1 MVGRKM
7 PTESKRCKKTTAT
20 FLKAFEDSFFSE
32 KIIPLFSHFFR
43 PSCRCP
49 QNDLRMLMTFAG
61 FQGRTPTT
69 SVLEKRETNP
79 HPMPL
84 PNFTKSQFIC
94 PHRLPGSRLILLQPR
109 ARCRLH
115 LSGESLTLSQTF
127 CEKWHRYPISS

>member
-20 FLKAFEDSFFSE
+20 FLKAFEDLFFSE

-69 SVLEKRETNP
+69 SVLEKKSDKPPSNATSKLHKVSIHLSPSSSREPTNP
-79 HPMPL
+79 PAAKSSLPASPLGGEPHPL
-84 PNFTKSQFIC
+84 PD
-94 PHRLPGSRLILLQPR
+94 LL
-109 ARCRLH
+109 
-115 LSGESLTLSQTF
+115 
-127 CEKWHRYPISS
+127 